1 MKCLSTPFEYLLIDK
16 MIDANAS
23 IDSPSCPCG
32 TENISPSQCMW
43 DAGILNGGHGREL
56 LRLVTFQSLQRG
68 VGNGQGTERHTLVER
83 RGKSPSRCLLDDSGL
98 EGGNLITFDG
108 GLFLMTAAAILAVVL
123 LILGHVCD
131 EEWLAS
137 YAGGLLA
144 LAVGALTLCYYCSL
158 LFRFGSS

>member
-1 MKCLSTPFEYLLIDK
+1 
-16 MIDANAS
+16 
-23 IDSPSCPCG
+23 
-32 TENISPSQCMW
+32 MW
-43 DAGILNGGHGREL
+43 DAGILNGGHGREF

-83 RGKSPSRCLLDDSGL
+83 RGKSPSRCLLNDSGL

-108 GLFLMTAAAILAVVL
+108 GLFLMTVAAILAVVL

-131 EEWLAS
+131 EERLAT

-144 LAVGALTLCYYCSL
+144 LAVGALAFCYYCSL
-158 LFRFGSS
+158 LLGAGRFEHVCKIF